1 MKALVVAAGI
11 VFWTLVLGVAFLA
24 FFPGSDTGGPVAI
37 LQIEPGPA
45 TDEGAGPAEDS
56 AETPGQGVAAVPSE
70 GPADTAPAEAPA
82 ASGDNVNMPPGFAV
96 APGAKPEAPML
107 QPPGPGEM
115 VPSGQLGAPEAAPET
130 PDAQA
135 PDGRQGATDGG
146 EQTAS
151 TAATQASSNQQ
162 LAAVPP
168 PPPPPLETPA
178 VEPGAGALPP
188 VPVAELVED
197 SQYGPLPKVA
207 SDGRR
212 PIDVYARPSRYAAKS
227 GAGEPVRVAILVTG
241 LGLPDS
247 PPAAVLK
254 GLPPSISVA
263 YGAYGRSLQDGVT
276 FARADGHE
284 VLLQIPLEP
293 NNYPTENPGP
303 HTLLTT
309 LPPEENM
316 KRLQWLMSRYTG
328 YVGVTNLMGGKF
340 ETTQNAMTPIL
351 EEMKSRGLLYVD
363 DGSVQGSTA
372 GQIAGTIGLDYSVA
386 SVQIDANAS
395 SADIAKQL
403 AKLESLAKEKGAAIG
418 VVKAKPA
425 TVKQLAEWAGKLQ
438 SKGVVLVPVS
448 AAVRSQSQS

>member
-1 MKALVVAAGI
+1 MKALVVAGGI

-56 AETPGQGVAAVPSE
+56 AETPDQGVAAVPSE

-146 EQTAS
+146 EQTA
-151 TAATQASSNQQ
+151 ATQASGNQQ

-395 SADIAKQL
+395 PADIAKQL